1 MSGRTREEA
10 ETVTLTITLP
20 EAVEKRLAEQAAKDG
35 KTPEA
40 LAGELI
46 EKAVTPAK
54 EKTFAEILAPVRE
67 EFAASGMTEE
77 ELDALIEEA
86 REEVWQEQQRKKS

>member
-1 MSGRTREEA
+1 M
-10 ETVTLTITLP
+10 TLTIQLP

-46 EKAVTPAK
+46 EKAVNPPG
-54 EKTFAEILAPVRE
+54 EKTFAEILAPLRQ
-67 EFAASGMTEE
+67 EFAESGMTEAE
-77 ELDALIEEA
+77 FDALIEEA
-86 REEVWQEQQRKKS
+86 REEVWQEQRRKKAAAS